1 MCSMASVNLLPS
13 ELPGDREEGQPPR
26 NLLVATY
33 YPAHLAERYLQGEL
47 TIKQLADLLEASIYQ
62 ILYRSQA
69 TAQLSN
75 SQLLEL
81 LQRAR
86 RANAEQQITGLLLYS
101 EGQFVQLL
109 EGPPAAVKNL
119 YARIAR
125 DPRHNRV
132 ELVREALVPARQFAE
147 WSMDFGFADAVE
159 VEQVLAAIQQ
169 QLPAA
174 TSVASP
180 QLQALLCS
188 MFP

>member
-1 MCSMASVNLLPS
+1 MCSTVSVNLLPP
-13 ELPGDREEGQPPR
+13 ELPGDSKEGQPLR
-26 NLLVATY
+26 NSLAATY
-33 YPAHLAERYLQGEL
+33 YPTHLAERHLRGEL
-47 TIKQLADLLEASIYQ
+47 TIKQLADLLEASICQ

-69 TAQLSN
+69 TVPLSN
-75 SQLLEL
+75 PQLLEL

-101 EGQFVQLL
+101 EGHFVQLL
-109 EGPPAAVKNL
+109 EGPPAAVKSL

-125 DPRHNRV
+125 DPRHNRL
-132 ELVREALVPARQFAE
+132 ELVRQALVPARQFAE
-147 WSMDFGFADAVE
+147 WSMDFGFADAAE

-174 TSVASP
+174 SSVASP

-188 MFP
+188 MLP